1 MKICFLV
8 KDITNLGGV
17 QRVLSVLASELV
29 KENKVDILCVDCPDI
44 SRLDRKMYNLSY
56 DVNVVDKKDLNS
68 KSLIQKSILKLAKDF
83 NMKTGFFNKES
94 KEKILEKIYYPKN
107 VQKKFIEYLNSQ
119 DYDIVIG
126 VEGLLALLL
135 GMISN
140 KLNCKT
146 IGWQHNAYEA
156 YLNTVGKYHYNQ
168 NVLFKECIP
177 KLDEYIVLS
186 NHDKEMYKKDMNVR
200 TRVIYNPR
208 SFVSDEHSSLKN
220 KKFLSAGRFHY
231 QKGFDLLIESF
242 SEFAKK
248 DDEWTLTIVGEG
260 EDKDKIKDLIDK
272 YKLNDRVKLDPFTD
286 NIKSYFMDSS
296 ILLLPSRWEGM
307 PMIVLESLSMGVPII
322 SYDITAVEASITNN
336 YNGIIVEKYDT
347 HKFSEAMLKLSSSPD
362 KIKEMGANA
371 LKKSEEFDIEI
382 IAKEWNDMF
391 NNLVKK

>member
-156 YLNTVGKYHYNQ
+156 YLNTIGKYHYNQ

-231 QKGFDLLIESF
+231 QKRFDLLIESF

-248 DDEWTLTIVGEG
+248 DD
-260 EDKDKIKDLIDK
+260 
-272 YKLNDRVKLDPFTD
+272 
-286 NIKSYFMDSS
+286 
-296 ILLLPSRWEGM
+296 
-307 PMIVLESLSMGVPII
+307 
-322 SYDITAVEASITNN
+322 
-336 YNGIIVEKYDT
+336 
-347 HKFSEAMLKLSSSPD
+347 
-362 KIKEMGANA
+362 
-371 LKKSEEFDIEI
+371 
-382 IAKEWNDMF
+382 
-391 NNLVKK
+391 